1 MARDL
6 RLQYPGA
13 VYHIFNRG
21 NHKEG
26 IFLCDQDFKLFLEL
40 LAATVKRANWI
51 CHAYCLMPNHYHLM
65 IQVPDGILSD
75 GMAWL
80 NGVYTQK
87 INRKYDLSGHL
98 FQGRYKSK
106 LVDGNMQFLLTARY
120 IARNPLEAKKVEN
133 LSHWTWS
140 SYHAT
145 VGDRKPDEFLT
156 VDDVLGNLS
165 ADIEAGREVFR
176 EFAQMELS
184 HGEDAIIR
192 MTQKIYQQK
201 PLPPVESRVRP
212 ALDFYGSNA
221 LVPRKQR
228 ILSRPALK
236 EIFADCRF
244 RNLQKRNARIYEA
257 FQLYGYKQSELAAY
271 LGLHQTTIS
280 RIITNT

>member
-26 IFLCDQDFKLFLEL
+26 IFLCDQDFELFLEL
-40 LAATVKRANWI
+40 LTVTVKRTNWI

-65 IQVPDGILSD
+65 IEIPDGILSD

-106 LVDGNMQFLLTARY
+106 LVDGNIQFLHTARY
-120 IARNPLEAKKVEN
+120 IIRNPLEAKRVKD
-133 LSHWTWS
+133 LSDWPWS

-145 VGDRKPDEFLT
+145 VGDRKPEEFLT
-156 VDDVLGNLS
+156 VDHVLGNLS
-165 ADIEAGREVFR
+165 ADPKAGRELFR
-176 EFAQMELS
+176 EFAHRDS
-184 HGEDAIIR
+184 SDGDDSIIK
-192 MTQKIYQQK
+192 MTQKIYQEK
-201 PLPPVESRVRP
+201 PLPSLESRVRP
-212 ALDFYGSNA
+212 ALDFHDSKA

-228 ILSRPALK
+228 ILSRPSL
-236 EIFADCRF
+236 EELLGDCRF

-257 FQLYGYKQSELAAY
+257 FQLYGYKQSDLAAY

-280 RIITNT
+280 KIITNI